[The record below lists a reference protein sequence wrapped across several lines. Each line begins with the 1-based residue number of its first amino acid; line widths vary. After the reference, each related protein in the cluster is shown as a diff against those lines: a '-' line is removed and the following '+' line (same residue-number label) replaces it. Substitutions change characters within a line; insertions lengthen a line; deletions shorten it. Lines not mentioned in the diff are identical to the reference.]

1 MKEETMSKESVMPG
15 FSIKEKLVGV
25 EEVIVESG
33 KNRNVKNDPGLSDL
47 AASIEK
53 DGVLQPILLRARAEA
68 DETLSLVLIA
78 GERRLAA
85 AKKAGLKLIPSR
97 IFTCTDE
104 EVDRLRAVENVHRKD
119 LNPIDEA
126 LAFARIR
133 EKFADEKAVAALVSK
148 PLNYVHRA
156 LALLVLPNEVKDPI
170 ASGDLTPEHG
180 HQIAR
185 APEKVWPALVKF
197 VTTKNWHGRHPGI
210 DELKAEI
217 ERRIERDLKAAI
229 FPKDEAYAGEIA
241 CSVCPYNTGNQ
252 SSLFDGA
259 ESGKCTNPTCF
270 AKKEKLAVQ
279 EFASSKEKSMAGIT
293 YLGPATVNDY
303 QREVRGAVVLKDEN
317 LADSQV
323 KKMMKEHPEWF
334 GWHVTKPSRNYGRK
348 PKVVVVAVD
357 PKAVPKELK
366 QEAHGPERDW
376 RQEQHIRYWVS
387 LELLAAANKAFR
399 TDRPS
404 KEHLEHMALA
414 SIAPQ
419 NIEDGLGIL
428 GIIYGEKVGKITSEK
443 EFLSFV
449 RAMSK
454 PELIHAA
461 WLGAVSRHG
470 SIIEN
475 AKALGVD
482 VKKVSTKA
490 TEAALKDWE
499 EKKKVV
505 DTQEKNK

>member
-1 MKEETMSKESVMPG
+1 MTKETVAPG
-15 FSIKEKLVGV
+15 FSIKEKLVSV
-25 EEVIVESG
+25 EEVVVEAG
-33 KNRNVKNDPGLSDL
+33 KNRNVKNDPGLADL

-53 DGVLQPILLRARAEA
+53 DGVLQPILLRAKSEA
-68 DETLSLVLIA
+68 DESLSLVLIA

-85 AKKAGLKLIPSR
+85 AKKAGLKLIPAR

-185 APEKVWPALVKF
+185 APEKLWPALVKF

-210 DELKAEI
+210 DELKSEI
-217 ERRIERDLKAAI
+217 ERRIERDLKSAI
-229 FPKDEAYAGEIA
+229 FPKDVAYADEIA

-252 SSLFDGA
+252 ASLFDGA

-279 EFASSKEKSMAGIT
+279 EFATSQEKKMGPIAF
-293 YLGPATVNDY
+293 LGAATINEY
-303 QREVRGAVVLKDEN
+303 QRDVKGAAVLKDEH
-317 LADSQV
+317 LADAGV
-323 KKMMKEHPEWF
+323 KKAMKEHPEWF
-334 GWHVTKPSRNYGRK
+334 GWHVSKPSRNYGGK
-348 PKVVVVAVD
+348 PKVVIVAVD
-357 PKAVPKELK
+357 PQAMPKELR
-366 QEAHGPERDW
+366 QVNAAVERDW
-376 RQEQHIRYWVS
+376 KKDQHVQGWVS
-387 LELLAAANKAFR
+387 LELLAACNKAFR
-399 TDRPS
+399 TDRPN
-404 KEHLEHMALA
+404 KEHLEDMALA
-414 SIAPQ
+414 NLSNQ
-419 NIEDGLGIL
+419 GIEDGITIL
-428 GIIYGEKVGKITSEK
+428 GVIYGDEGASINSEAAFEKFIRK
-443 EFLSFV
+443 
-449 RAMSK
+449 MSK
-454 PELIHAA
+454 PELIHAT
-461 WLGAVSRHG
+461 WLSCVARHG
-470 SIIEN
+470 SINVN

-482 VKKVSTKA
+482 VKKITARA

-499 EKKKVV
+499 EKKKKVV